1 MSASAWRRPA
11 LLGLAGVLALLP
23 LAYLVLKVAQGPSD
37 WRVGFEAAFTGWSY
51 YAVPWVAGAAMLTYS
66 MARGSP
72 GHRALGIGLMTVPVW
87 ETVWGILDSVVELLQ
102 GGFTFRPFTRHEL
115 SSLYSNKLLEDLGY
129 VGSGFLLYASDGF
142 GDVLRQTPRRLA
154 KKLVAVGFAV
164 GMVGRPR
171 SEGRSLL
178 AGLLV
183 FQVLLLATIAVNW
196 YLGRVESLNQSDES
210 SIFDN
215 MTVLHAV
222 LISLAAGFGEE
233 LVYRG
238 VLLVGLSRRM
248 PMLVAIVVQAVV
260 FGLAHGG
267 YGTWSH
273 VLLPALFGLVAG
285 LIAWAFGIWAAITL
299 HVMVDLFAFG
309 ADASSNVP
317 ELGPL
322 IVYAFIANCALTFAW
337 SVLWAVKR
345 FEARRAPPAA

>member
-1 MSASAWRRPA
+1 MSPA
-11 LLGLAGVLALLP
+11 PRQPVGIVFAAGLAALP
-23 LAYLVLKVAQGPSD
+23 LLLLASSTVQALPD
-37 WRVGFEAAFTGWSY
+37 WRVGFEASFTRWSY
-51 YAVPWVAGAAMLTYS
+51 YAVPWVLGIAMLAYGVG
-66 MARGSP
+66 RGHP
-72 GHRALGIGLMTVPVW
+72 VHRALGIGLMTVPVW

-129 VGSGFLLYASDGF
+129 LVAGFLLYASDGVR
-142 GDVLRQTPRRLA
+142 DVFRQTPRRLA
-154 KKLVAVGFAV
+154 KALVAAGFPVGI
-164 GMVGRPR
+164 VGRPR
-171 SEGRSLL
+171 PEGRSLFS
-178 AGLLV
+178 GLLV
-183 FQVLLLATIAVNW
+183 FPVLLLVTVAVNW

-215 MTVLHAV
+215 MTLLHAV

-238 VLLVGLSRRM
+238 VLMVGLSRRM
-248 PMLVAIVVQAVV
+248 PMLVAIVVQAIV

-285 LIAWAFGIWAAITL
+285 LIAWTFGIWAAITL
-299 HVMVDLFAFG
+299 HVLVDLFAFG

-317 ELGPL
+317 ELGPI
-322 IVYAFIANCALTFAW
+322 IVYVFIANCALTFAW